1 MWGVK
6 MFNFLKKKS
15 GDAII
20 VIFCDKEDIHNILTE
35 INYLKTNYNISV
47 STLDEEK
54 LVKKLKKV
62 IWW

>member
-1 MWGVK
+1 

-62 IWW
+62 I